1 MVVLLICVL
10 GTLFLSLPIVQT
22 RFAKYTTD
30 SINRELGT
38 NINIGKLKISLVNWD
53 TSLKGIYIEDYEKD
67 TLLYIKNLTTSIL
80 SMRNL
85 YNGKLEFGT
94 IAIDGLNFKLK
105 KYKGERNTNL
115 KVFIHKLNGGKS
127 REEGRPP
134 FYFYSSDVA
143 IKNSHFRLIDE
154 NLENAEKINFR
165 DLNIN
170 TDEFNVLG
178 SEVIVNIEAMSF
190 IGKRGLAVEK
200 MSTAFKYT
208 KEQIRFDTLGIRTLG
223 SNLLGNLVFDYNG
236 KDFSDFF
243 NKVNVT
249 AEFKE
254 SRVSLDEINLM
265 YNQFGKNKKAIFSSK
280 INGVLNNLE
289 VTELFLRS
297 DNTGIR
303 GDFNFKNLF
312 GKDRP
317 FELDAK
323 VKNISSSYY
332 QLRALLPNILGK
344 TLPSFFEKLG
354 QFTIRGNALITE
366 TSIETQLN
374 INTIIGSSYFDLKL
388 TDINNIDDAS
398 YKGFI
403 SLIDFDLGNFT
414 HNSKLGK
421 TNLDF
426 KVEGKGFVWETVNT
440 RVVGEVYGID
450 FNNYMYEDLKVSGT
464 LKEKLFDGSII
475 SKDKNIKFNFKG
487 LADFGSVRNNFNFNA
502 SIDYADLKKMNFIN
516 DSISVFKGN
525 VNMDITGNSL
535 DNIIGDIKFTNTY
548 YKNKNKIYH
557 FDDFKISSTFE
568 NDSTRNIRVNSPDII
583 TGYLKG
589 KFNIK
594 ELGKLVQN
602 SIGSIYTNYKPYNI
616 SKGQRIAF
624 NFKIDNNIIDVFSP
638 EVKFDPNTFI
648 KGNIVS
654 DDGDFKLRF
663 KSPSIEAFG
672 NKMSN
677 IEIKIDN
684 KNPLFNT
691 YIAIDT
697 ISTAYC
703 NIKNFNLV
711 NVTIKDSLFFR
722 AEFNGGSEYE
732 DSYNLNFY
740 YTFNKQNKSV
750 IGLKTSEVNF
760 NGNKWLLNKDGN
772 NKNKVVI
779 NQGLDSITIEEI
791 VMSNKVQ
798 EQIRL
803 RGKLADSTYKDIQL
817 HFKTVSLNKI
827 TPSMD
832 NLRLRGELSGD
843 FNIYQKDNVYYPSSS
858 LDIADFAINDI
869 KFGDLKIGVAGN
881 KDLTSFVL
889 NTQLVDNGID
899 KLSIIGKVTTK
910 GKVPEA
916 NLLVS
921 LNNMDLEP
929 FSPLGK
935 GVISNIRGKINGNVS
950 IVGAIDNPNI
960 NGLLS
965 MNEAGIK
972 IPYLNVDYS
981 FGANA
986 QLRLY
991 NQTFYFENIKLTDIA
1006 MNTKASLNG
1015 TISHRYFKDW
1025 SLDLDIDTSN
1035 DRFLILNTPFEEE
1048 ALYYGTGYLNGTGK
1062 IYGSTKALT
1071 VKVKGATARGT
1082 SLKIPLSNVV
1092 SVGDYSFIN
1101 FIAPENRKTI
1111 EVERSL
1117 KNYQGMELEFDLD
1130 ITKEA
1135 EVEIVVDQKTGSSLK
1150 GRGEGLLLLEINTK
1164 GKFNMYGEFVVVEGE
1179 YHYKFG
1185 GILDRTF
1192 NVNPGGNIVW
1202 EGEPLT
1208 AEIDM
1213 EAVYSLNANPAPLL
1227 DNSGYTKRIPT
1238 DVVIHLNGE
1247 LERPNINFEI
1257 EFPGT
1262 NSIVKSELEYSLQD
1276 PTVEERNAFFLLMQG
1291 TFVNEQSGLNQKA
1304 VAGNLWQ
1311 TASGLLNQVLGDSND
1326 KLNLGLSYEQGI
1338 LDKNTDIQTENRI
1351 GVTVSTKIN
1360 DRVLINGKLGLPV
1373 GGGVN
1378 ETVVAGDIEI
1388 QILLNEEGNL
1398 SAKIF
1403 NRENEIQQFLVEKQG
1418 YTQGVGLSYEV
1429 NFSTFKELMNKI
1441 LKKKKGELLK

>member
-38 NINIGKLKISLVNWD
+38 NINIGKLKISLVNWGV
-53 TSLKGIYIEDYEKD
+53 SLKGIYIEDYEKD

-265 YNQFGKNKKAIFSSK
+265 YNQFGKNKKVVFSSK

-312 GKDRP
+312 GKDRS

-323 VKNISSSYY
+323 IKNISSSYY

-535 DNIIGDIKFTNTY
+535 DNIIGDIKFTDTY

-594 ELGKLVQN
+594 ELGRLLQ
-602 SIGSIYTNYKPYNI
+602 SSASSIYRNYKPYNI

-624 NFKIDNNIIDVFSP
+624 NFKIYNKIIDIFFP
-638 EVKFDPNTFI
+638 EVEFSPNTFI
-648 KGNIVS
+648 KGNIVV

-703 NIKNFNLV
+703 NIKNFNLA

-740 YTFNKQNKSV
+740 HTFNKQNKSV

-760 NGNKWLLNKDGN
+760 KGNKWLLNKNGN

-779 NQGLDSITIEEI
+779 SQGLDSITIEEI

-817 HFKTVSLNKI
+817 QFKTVSLNKI

-858 LDIADFAINDI
+858 LDIVDFAINDI
-869 KFGDLKIGVAGN
+869 KLGDLKIGIAGN

-889 NTQLVDNGID
+889 NTQLIDNGID
-899 KLSIIGKVTTK
+899 KLSIIGKVTTEN
-910 GKVPEA
+910 KVPKTD
-916 NLLVS
+916 LFVS
-921 LNNMDLEP
+921 LNNMNLEP

-935 GVISNIRGKINGNVS
+935 GVISNIRGKVNGNAR

-965 MNEAGIK
+965 MNEGGIK

-991 NQTFYFENIKLTDIA
+991 DQTFYFKNIELTDIT

-1025 SLDLDIDTSN
+1025 NLDLDIDTGN

-1048 ALYYGTGYLNGTGK
+1048 VLYYGTGYLNGTGK

-1082 SLKIPLSNVV
+1082 SLKIPLSDVA

-1101 FIAPENRKTI
+1101 FITLENRKTI

-1150 GRGEGLLLLEINTK
+1150 GRGEGPLLLEINTK
-1164 GKFNMYGEFVVVEGE
+1164 GKFNMYGEFIVVEGE

-1185 GILDRTF
+1185 GVLNKVF

-1202 EGEPLT
+1202 DGEPLA

-1227 DNSGYTKRIPT
+1227 DNPGYTKRIPA

-1247 LERPNINFEI
+1247 LERPNINFRI
-1257 EFPGT
+1257 EFPRT
-1262 NSIVKSELEYSLQD
+1262 NSIVKSELEYRLQD
-1276 PTVEERNAFFLLMQG
+1276 PMVEERNAFFLLMQG
-1291 TFVNEQSGLNQKA
+1291 TFVNEQSGLNQQ
-1304 VAGNLWQ
+1304 VVIGNLWQ
-1311 TASGLLNQVLGDSND
+1311 TASGLLNQILGNSND

-1378 ETVVAGDIEI
+1378 ETVVSGDIEI

-1403 NRENEIQQFLVEKQG
+1403 NRENEIQQFIAEKQG

-1429 NFSTFKELMNKI
+1429 NFNTFKELINKI
-1441 LKKKKGELLK
+1441 LRIKNPNKK